1 VDFIIGTAEP
11 VMFEDLRLVSTLLFA
26 TGSDLRA
33 FTLFRACV
41 SRFGASLL
49 DARICRDDGGV
60 SAAKVCMFGKKASEL
75 GTGGVGAIGGTVE
88 MCSFSKSLD
97 AGRGFVFS
105 AESAVGISCSFI
117 GATGSTTGCRGFGD
131 NAVFGATPFAF
142 DEGLDTEA
150 TGNET
155 TPLVSFPV
163 ED

>member
-1 VDFIIGTAEP
+1 MSDEGVDFTIGTA
-11 VMFEDLRLVSTLLFA
+11 VMFVDLRFVSTPLFA
-26 TGSDLRA
+26 TGMDLRA
-33 FTLFRACV
+33 FTLVRACV

-49 DARICRDDGGV
+49 DARTCRDDGGV
-60 SAAKVCMFGKKASEL
+60 SAAKVCMFGKKTSEL
-75 GTGGVGAIGGTVE
+75 GTGCVGAIGGTVE
-88 MCSFSKSLD
+88 MCSLSKSLD

-105 AESAVGISCSFI
+105 AESAEGISCSFV
-117 GATGSTTGCRGFGD
+117 GATGCRGFGD
-131 NAVFGATPFAF
+131 SAVFGATPFVF